1 MAEAA
6 YKVLVV
12 DDSESIKKYLSQ
24 QLKQIGCDVATATGA
39 TAIGK
44 AIQFIPDM
52 VLLDIEMPA
61 VNGFEVLRELRA
73 YDAFKTT
80 PVIML
85 SALSDRTN
93 VINSFKRGANDY
105 IVKPFNIGV
114 LFGKLIGWQ
123 NAVIETQW
131 HGLSHEQGKA
141 LRLLKVMMEESFEN
155 LRKSIPL
162 PAAAIRNACEILYF
176 TIETEGADAILRAV
190 EGYNTTMF
198 LHSLLMC
205 VYIMLFTKFK
215 GYPIDDVID
224 LSMGGLLHDIGSVKI
239 SNEILYKPGK
249 LDITEYNELKL
260 HVQYGVEIMDKTPDI
275 PQKVKNICS
284 YHHERMDGSGY
295 LQGLKADKICPE
307 ARLAAV
313 VETYCAITTKTV
325 YRESKTTEEAL
336 SSMMTF
342 KGQLDPEILDAF
354 KDAASKKFKSDT
366 N

>member
-1 MAEAA
+1 MATAA

-24 QLKQIGCDVATATGA
+24 QLKQIGCEVVTAVGT
-39 TAIGK
+39 TAISK
-44 AIQFIPDM
+44 AIQFVPDM

-61 VNGFEVLRELRA
+61 VNGFEVLREIRT
-73 YDAFKTT
+73 YDAFKAT

-85 SALSDRTN
+85 SALGDRAN
-93 VINSFKRGANDY
+93 VINAFKRGANDY

-114 LFGKLIGWQ
+114 LLGKLIGWQ
-123 NAVIETQW
+123 NAEVETQW
-131 HGLSHEQGKA
+131 SGLSHEQGKV
-141 LRLLKVMMEESFEN
+141 LRLLKVVMEESFEN
-155 LRKSIPL
+155 LRKSTPL
-162 PAAAIRNACEILYF
+162 PAVAIRNACEILYF
-176 TIETEGADAILRAV
+176 TIESEGAEAILKAV

-205 VYIMLFTKFK
+205 VYIMLYTRYKK
-215 GYPIDDVID
+215 YAADDVID

-239 SNEILYKPGK
+239 PNEILFKPGK

-260 HVQYGVEIMDKTPDI
+260 HVQYGIEIMDKTPDI
-275 PQKVKNICS
+275 PQKVKNICR

-295 LQGLKADKICPE
+295 LQGLKADKICQE

-325 YRESKTTEEAL
+325 YRVPKTTSEAI

-342 KGQLDPEILDAF
+342 KGQLDPEILEAF
-354 KDAASKKFKSDT
+354 KDAALKKFKSDT